1 MKKLEKLDS
10 WSKKNLDFDLKN
22 KKTTTEIK
30 EIFSDWDYQEMLFN
44 AIVSDFEEL
53 WYEEAKNLYQELKL
67 LLDNP
72 KCIDKDERNQFFV
85 NSSEYFP
92 SLSEL
97 FLDEKP
103 VLSKKSLKWLLSELE
118 NILKDMEFHYQNEEY
133 YNKHMNIM

>member
-1 MKKLEKLDS
+1 MSLWKKLEKLDS
-10 WSKKNLDFDLKN
+10 WSKKNLDLDLKN

-118 NILKDMEFHYQNEEY
+118 NILEDMEFDYQNEEY
-133 YNKHMNIM
+133 

>member
-1 MKKLEKLDS
+1 M
-10 WSKKNLDFDLKN
+10 
-22 KKTTTEIK
+22 I
-30 EIFSDWDYQEMLFN
+30 FN

-53 WYEEAKNLYQELKL
+53 WYEEATNLYQELKL

-118 NILKDMEFHYQNEEY
+118 NILKDMEFNYQDEEY
-133 YNKHMNIM
+133 

>member
-1 MKKLEKLDS
+1 MEKLEKLDS

-53 WYEEAKNLYQELKL
+53 WYEEAKNLYQDLKL
-67 LLDNP
+67 LLNNP
-72 KCIDKDERNQFFV
+72 QHIDKDERNQFFV

-118 NILKDMEFHYQNEEY
+118 NILKDMEFDYQDEEY
-133 YNKHMNIM
+133 

>member
-1 MKKLEKLDS
+1 LSLWKKLEKLDS
-10 WSKKNLDFDLKN
+10 WSKKNLDLDLKN

-118 NILKDMEFHYQNEEY
+118 NILEDMEFDYQNEEY
-133 YNKHMNIM
+133 